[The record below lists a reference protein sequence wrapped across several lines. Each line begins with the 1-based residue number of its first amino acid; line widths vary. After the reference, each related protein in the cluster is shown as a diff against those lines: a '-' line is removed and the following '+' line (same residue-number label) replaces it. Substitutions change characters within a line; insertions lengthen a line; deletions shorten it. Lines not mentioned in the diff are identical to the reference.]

1 MAIYINVIMK
11 KSCTHF
17 LVACIALGSLF
28 LNSCIEKDVDLTNI
42 DGTTS
47 VQTSLALPIG
57 SMTFK
62 FGDFIGSNTIPQ
74 ITIDEEGRYVFMDTI
89 VASEEY
95 HPVDMSALIT
105 THNPSGT

>member
-47 VQTSLALPIG
+47 VQTSLALPVG
-57 SMTFK
+57 SMQFK
-62 FGDFIGSNTIPQ
+62 FSDFIGENAIPQ
-74 ITIDEEGRYVFMDTI
+74 LSIDDKGRYVYTDT
-89 VASEEY
+89 
-95 HPVDMSALIT
+95 M
-105 THNPSGT
+105 